1 MGLGMFHFDE
11 DLGKVEMLSSVSA
24 TRLKGVPLCLH
35 SLLALFGSGSL
46 ILGKVNV
53 KSGAA

>member
-1 MGLGMFHFDE
+1 MFHFDE

-46 ILGKVNV
+46 ILGKANV